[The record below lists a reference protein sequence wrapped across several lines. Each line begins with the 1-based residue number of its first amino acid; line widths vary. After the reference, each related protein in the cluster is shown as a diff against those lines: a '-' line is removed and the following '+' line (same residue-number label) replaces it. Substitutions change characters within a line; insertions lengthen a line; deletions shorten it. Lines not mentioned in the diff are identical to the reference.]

1 MTGAQVLILIKAVVC
16 TQLEDLWCH
25 TTSAVCQMSIMLL
38 EHRQVLING
47 FTFVKKKKKGTLK
60 KKLLT
65 AFFVSRSVSSF
76 ILDQLSSAFPQQGCS
91 EHRSIKLV

>member
-38 EHRQVLING
+38 EHRQALING
-47 FTFVKKKKKGTLK
+47 FTFVKKKKKKGTLK
-60 KKLLT
+60 KTLIT
-65 AFFVSRSVSSF
+65 AFFF
-76 ILDQLSSAFPQQGCS
+76 LAD
-91 EHRSIKLV
+91 

>member
-38 EHRQVLING
+38 EHRQALING
-47 FTFVKKKKKGTLK
+47 FTFVRKKKKRHPK
-60 KKLLT
+60 KNT
-65 AFFVSRSVSSF
+65 YNSIFF
-76 ILDQLSSAFPQQGCS
+76 LAD
-91 EHRSIKLV
+91 